1 MLKLQSL
8 GFGGKASAVMEAAT
22 AVMLSSGGG
31 DAAAHSA
38 SASSSAAVAE
48 LAAEKG
54 ANADEGDREGRG
66 GGDADAAA
74 VGEAGESEGK
84 SESESATYSPRTRA
98 KKTTLESMN
107 VLELFALRGNPFSDD
122 FFELLAIEMSES
134 GGSGSAVHSVT
145 HGEFLRCTVL
155 TFDFDCV
162 YANPPHNLTLTR
174 SPVTCC
180 LLFI

>member
-31 DAAAHSA
+31 AAAAHSA

-54 ANADEGDREGRG
+54 ANVDEGDREGRG

-74 VGEAGESEGK
+74 VGADAVFKPTLDDAGKAVPSAADEEA
-84 SESESATYSPRTRA
+84 
-98 KKTTLESMN
+98 
-107 VLELFALRGNPFSDD
+107 
-122 FFELLAIEMSES
+122 
-134 GGSGSAVHSVT
+134 
-145 HGEFLRCTVL
+145 
-155 TFDFDCV
+155 
-162 YANPPHNLTLTR
+162 
-174 SPVTCC
+174 
-180 LLFI
+180 